1 MCVNK
6 QCIKRTASCDLRSA
20 ICELGEPANK
30 DRAVCPTNLA
40 LVAKWKPFFKLKSRA
55 PLDPD

>member
-40 LVAKWKPFFKLKSRA
+40 LVAK
-55 PLDPD
+55 